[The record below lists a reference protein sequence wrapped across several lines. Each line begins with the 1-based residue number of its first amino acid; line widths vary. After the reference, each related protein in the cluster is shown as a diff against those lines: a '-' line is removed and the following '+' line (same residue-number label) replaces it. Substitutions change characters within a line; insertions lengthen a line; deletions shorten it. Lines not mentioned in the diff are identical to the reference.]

1 MATIAHRIGTLIHS
15 SPMVLRHT
23 PPQDVELASRAQQD
37 APPEP
42 PPSLRG
48 FPSLS
53 AFMSDNAHSESFLFQ
68 RFDRLAARNLLYMQ
82 SELAELQKK
91 MDEFDKQDAQPP
103 HDLDARRCARSW
115 TDFERIKSSNS
126 KQQERWALMMK
137 IRETLREYRKCSKD
151 IHTSN
156 STPSRSI
163 HLIKQKQKKP

>member
-1 MATIAHRIGTLIHS
+1 MATIAHRIGRLVS
-15 SPMVLRHT
+15 SAPMLSRNT
-23 PPQDVELASRAQQD
+23 PPQDVELASGDQQNT
-37 APPEP
+37 PPEP
-42 PPSLRG
+42 LPSLRG

-91 MDEFDKQDAQPP
+91 MDEFDMQDAQPP

-115 TDFERIKSSNS
+115 TDFERIKSSNA

-137 IRETLREYRKCSKD
+137 IRETLREYRKCAKD
-151 IHTSN
+151 IHTS
-156 STPSRSI
+156 SVTP
-163 HLIKQKQKKP
+163 K